1 MKKITRKKHLEMKLQ
16 SVPYH
21 PNPDVTLE
29 QYTTPSVIAS
39 DLLWNAYGLGDVEG
53 KNILDLGCGTGI
65 FAIASSLLGASLS
78 VGVDID
84 GKSID
89 VAKEFSQKLKLDNIS
104 FVCGD
109 VCDYNADFK
118 IDTVLSFK
126 KILSAEK
133 LSLFDTYSKN
143 ELILVG
149 LVSLGILLQIINIAL
164 LGGIPLFSATLK
176 AKAATKIWLISYIIF
191 LPSINVLLAK
201 YNRKSHYLL
210 LLIGLVLFALTGYRT
225 TPIAIMLSALITLYY
240 TRDVDVKYI
249 ILAILAIAVVLLA
262 VGFIAVQAIS
272 WQHWSLNPIE
282 LVSYRAAF
290 TLNVLSKAI
299 ENQFTTMGN
308 LFYTTLTGFFTH
320 SDARVLVG
328 QATIGRVHSIT
339 STIFGPA
346 LLDFGIVGMLIQMFL
361 IGLILKTL
369 HSIQNH
375 SKSIFTAFYGILLA
389 QTIIWIETGPTDV
402 VVWLFYL
409 IGIFLII
416 HFLRGANHEI

>member
-1 MKKITRKKHLEMKLQ
+1 MNFNFKNGNFDLFNPLIIVVMTILFLIIAMPMWYFYQELP
-16 SVPYH
+16 S
-21 PNPDVTLE
+21 PN
-29 QYTTPSVIAS
+29 I
-39 DLLWNAYGLGDVEG
+39 DLYLYIGLGLLFFIFGVFLS
-53 KNILDLGCGTGI
+53 NYIL
-65 FAIASSLLGASLS
+65 S
-78 VGVDID
+78 
-84 GKSID
+84 K
-89 VAKEFSQKLKLDNIS
+89 K
-104 FVCGD
+104 
-109 VCDYNADFK
+109 FK
-118 IDTVLSFK
+118 INVDYGPRKVLNP
-126 KILSAEK
+126 EK
-133 LSLFDTYSKN
+133 LSLSNPYSKK
-143 ELILVG
+143 EMILVG
-149 LVSLGILLQIINIAL
+149 LVLLGILLQIINIAL

-191 LPSINVLLAK
+191 LPSINVLLAR

-290 TLNVLSKAI
+290 TLNILSKAI
-299 ENQFTTMGN
+299 ENQFATMGN
-308 LFYTTLTGFFTH
+308 LFYATLTGFFTH

-328 QATIGRVHSIT
+328 QATLGQVHSIT

-346 LLDFGIVGMLIQMFL
+346 LLDFGIVGMLIQMLLLGF
-361 IGLILKTL
+361 ILKTL
-369 HSIQNH
+369 HSIQNY
-375 SKSIFTAFYGILLA
+375 KKEIFTAFYGILLA

>member
-1 MKKITRKKHLEMKLQ
+1 MNFDFKNGNFDLFNPLIIVVMTILFLIIAMPMWYFYQELPSPNLDLYLYIGLGLLFFIFGVFLSNYILNKKI
-16 SVPYH
+16 
-21 PNPDVTLE
+21 
-29 QYTTPSVIAS
+29 
-39 DLLWNAYGLGDVEG
+39 
-53 KNILDLGCGTGI
+53 
-65 FAIASSLLGASLS
+65 
-78 VGVDID
+78 
-84 GKSID
+84 
-89 VAKEFSQKLKLDNIS
+89 
-104 FVCGD
+104 
-109 VCDYNADFK
+109 K
-118 IDTVLSFK
+118 IDADSTFQKVLNP
-126 KILSAEK
+126 EK
-133 LSLFDTYSKN
+133 LSLSDSYSRN
-143 ELILVG
+143 ELIIVG
-149 LVSLGILLQIINIAL
+149 LVLLGILLQVINIAL

-191 LPSINVLLAK
+191 LPSINVLLAR

-210 LLIGLVLFALTGYRT
+210 LVIGLVLFALTGYRT

-249 ILAILAIAVVLLA
+249 ILAILAIAAVLLA

-290 TLNVLSKAI
+290 TLNILSKAI
-299 ENQFTTMGN
+299 ENQFATMGN
-308 LFYTTLTGFFTH
+308 LFYATLTGFFTH

-328 QATIGRVHSIT
+328 QATLGQVHSIT

-361 IGLILKTL
+361 LGLILKTL
-369 HSIQNH
+369 HSIQNY
-375 SKSIFTAFYGILLA
+375 KKEIFTAFYGILLA
-389 QTIIWIETGPTDV
+389 QTIIWIETGPTDI

-416 HFLRGANHEI
+416 HFLRGAKHEI

>member
-1 MKKITRKKHLEMKLQ
+1 MNFNFKNGNFDLFNPLIVVVMAILFLIIAMPMWYFYQELP
-16 SVPYH
+16 S
-21 PNPDVTLE
+21 PNL
-29 QYTTPSVIAS
+29 
-39 DLLWNAYGLGDVEG
+39 DLYLYIGLGLLFFIFSAFAS
-53 KNILDLGCGTGI
+53 NYIL
-65 FAIASSLLGASLS
+65 S
-78 VGVDID
+78 
-84 GKSID
+84 KS
-89 VAKEFSQKLKLDNIS
+89 
-104 FVCGD
+104 
-109 VCDYNADFK
+109 FK
-118 IDTVLSFK
+118 IDVDSTPK
-126 KILSAEK
+126 KIFSTEK
-133 LSLFDTYSKN
+133 LSLFDSYSKN
-143 ELILVG
+143 ELIIVALV
-149 LVSLGILLQIINIAL
+149 LLGILLQVINIAL

-176 AKAATKIWLISYIIF
+176 AKAATKIWLVSYIIF
-191 LPSINVLLAK
+191 LLSINVLLAK

-240 TRDVDVKYI
+240 TRDIDVKYI

-262 VGFIAVQAIS
+262 VGFIAVQAIT

-290 TLNVLSKAI
+290 TLNILSKAI
-299 ENQFTTMGN
+299 ENQCATMGN

-328 QATIGRVHSIT
+328 QATLGQVHSIT

-346 LLDFGIVGMLIQMFL
+346 LLDFGIVGMILQMFL
-361 IGLILKTL
+361 LGLILKTL
-369 HSIQNH
+369 HSIQNY
-375 SKSIFTAFYGILLA
+375 KKEIFTAFYGILLA
-389 QTIIWIETGPTDV
+389 QTIIWIETGPTDI

>member
-1 MKKITRKKHLEMKLQ
+1 MNFNFKNGNFDLFNPLIVVVMTILFLIIAMPMWYFYQELP
-16 SVPYH
+16 S
-21 PNPDVTLE
+21 PN
-29 QYTTPSVIAS
+29 I
-39 DLLWNAYGLGDVEG
+39 DLYLYIGLGLLFFVFG
-53 KNILDLGCGTGI
+53 VFLSNYIL
-65 FAIASSLLGASLS
+65 S
-78 VGVDID
+78 
-84 GKSID
+84 K
-89 VAKEFSQKLKLDNIS
+89 K
-104 FVCGD
+104 
-109 VCDYNADFK
+109 FK
-118 IDTVLSFK
+118 INVDYGPRKVLNP
-126 KILSAEK
+126 EK
-133 LSLFDTYSKN
+133 LSLSNPYSKK
-143 ELILVG
+143 EMILVG
-149 LVSLGILLQIINIAL
+149 LVLLGILLQIINIAL

-191 LPSINVLLAK
+191 LPSINVLLAG

-290 TLNVLSKAI
+290 TLNILSKAI
-299 ENQFTTMGN
+299 ENQFATMGN
-308 LFYTTLTGFFTH
+308 LFYATLTGFFTH

-328 QATIGRVHSIT
+328 QATLGQVHSIT

-361 IGLILKTL
+361 LGLILKTL
-369 HSIQNH
+369 HSIQNY
-375 SKSIFTAFYGILLA
+375 KKEIFTAFYGILLA

>member
-1 MKKITRKKHLEMKLQ
+1 MNFNFKNGNFDLFNPLIIVVMTILFLIIAMPMWYFYQELP
-16 SVPYH
+16 S
-21 PNPDVTLE
+21 PN
-29 QYTTPSVIAS
+29 I
-39 DLLWNAYGLGDVEG
+39 DLYLYIGLGLLFFIFGVFLS
-53 KNILDLGCGTGI
+53 NYIL
-65 FAIASSLLGASLS
+65 S
-78 VGVDID
+78 
-84 GKSID
+84 K
-89 VAKEFSQKLKLDNIS
+89 K
-104 FVCGD
+104 
-109 VCDYNADFK
+109 FK
-118 IDTVLSFK
+118 INVDYDPRKVLNP
-126 KILSAEK
+126 EK
-133 LSLFDTYSKN
+133 LSLSNPYSKK
-143 ELILVG
+143 EMILVG
-149 LVSLGILLQIINIAL
+149 LVLLGILLQIINIAL

-191 LPSINVLLAK
+191 LPSINVLLAR

-290 TLNVLSKAI
+290 TLNILSKAI
-299 ENQFTTMGN
+299 ENQFATMGN
-308 LFYTTLTGFFTH
+308 LFYATLTGFFTH

-328 QATIGRVHSIT
+328 QATLGQVHSIT

-361 IGLILKTL
+361 LGLILKTL
-369 HSIQNH
+369 HSIQNY
-375 SKSIFTAFYGILLA
+375 KKEIFTAFYGILLA
-389 QTIIWIETGPTDV
+389 QTIIWIETGPTDI

>member
-1 MKKITRKKHLEMKLQ
+1 MNFNFKNGNFDLFNPLIIVVMTILFLIIAMPMWYFYQELP
-16 SVPYH
+16 S
-21 PNPDVTLE
+21 PN
-29 QYTTPSVIAS
+29 I
-39 DLLWNAYGLGDVEG
+39 DLYLYIGLGLLFFIFGVFLS
-53 KNILDLGCGTGI
+53 NYIL
-65 FAIASSLLGASLS
+65 S
-78 VGVDID
+78 
-84 GKSID
+84 K
-89 VAKEFSQKLKLDNIS
+89 K
-104 FVCGD
+104 
-109 VCDYNADFK
+109 FK
-118 IDTVLSFK
+118 INVDYDPRKVLNP
-126 KILSAEK
+126 EK
-133 LSLFDTYSKN
+133 LSLSNPYSKK
-143 ELILVG
+143 EMILVG
-149 LVSLGILLQIINIAL
+149 LVLLGILLQIINIAL

-191 LPSINVLLAK
+191 LPSINVLLAR

-290 TLNVLSKAI
+290 TLNILSKAI
-299 ENQFTTMGN
+299 ENQFATMGN
-308 LFYTTLTGFFTH
+308 LFYATLTGFFTH

-328 QATIGRVHSIT
+328 QATLGQVHSIT

-346 LLDFGIVGMLIQMFL
+346 LLDFGIVGMLIQMLLLGF
-361 IGLILKTL
+361 ILKTL
-369 HSIQNH
+369 HSIQNY
-375 SKSIFTAFYGILLA
+375 KKEIFTAFYGILLA

>member
-1 MKKITRKKHLEMKLQ
+1 MNLNFKNGNFDLFNPLILVVMTILFLIIAMPMWYFYQELP
-16 SVPYH
+16 S
-21 PNPDVTLE
+21 PNL
-29 QYTTPSVIAS
+29 
-39 DLLWNAYGLGDVEG
+39 DLYLYIGLGLLFFIFGVFLS
-53 KNILDLGCGTGI
+53 NYIL
-65 FAIASSLLGASLS
+65 S
-78 VGVDID
+78 
-84 GKSID
+84 K
-89 VAKEFSQKLKLDNIS
+89 K
-104 FVCGD
+104 
-109 VCDYNADFK
+109 YK
-118 IDTVLSFK
+118 IDANSNIKKVLNP
-126 KILSAEK
+126 EK
-133 LSLFDTYSKN
+133 LSLSDSYSRN

-149 LVSLGILLQIINIAL
+149 LVLLGILLQVINIAL

-191 LPSINVLLAK
+191 LPSINLLLAR

-240 TRDVDVKYI
+240 TRDVDLKYI

-272 WQHWSLNPIE
+272 WQHWSLNPVE

-290 TLNVLSKAI
+290 TLNILSKAI
-299 ENQFTTMGN
+299 ENQFATMGN
-308 LFYTTLTGFFTH
+308 LFYATLTGFFTH

-328 QATIGRVHSIT
+328 QATLGQVHSIT

-346 LLDFGIVGMLIQMFL
+346 LLDFGILGMILQMFL
-361 IGLILKTL
+361 LGLILKTL
-369 HSIQNH
+369 HSIQNY
-375 SKSIFTAFYGILLA
+375 KKEIFSAFYGILLA

-402 VVWLFYL
+402 VVWLFYI

-416 HFLRGANHEI
+416 HFLRGAKHEI

>member
-1 MKKITRKKHLEMKLQ
+1 MNFNFKNGNFDLFNPLIVVVMTILFLIIAMPMWYFYQELP
-16 SVPYH
+16 S
-21 PNPDVTLE
+21 PN
-29 QYTTPSVIAS
+29 I
-39 DLLWNAYGLGDVEG
+39 DLYLYIGLGLLFFVFG
-53 KNILDLGCGTGI
+53 VFLSNYIL
-65 FAIASSLLGASLS
+65 S
-78 VGVDID
+78 
-84 GKSID
+84 K
-89 VAKEFSQKLKLDNIS
+89 K
-104 FVCGD
+104 
-109 VCDYNADFK
+109 FK
-118 IDTVLSFK
+118 INVDYDPRKVLNP
-126 KILSAEK
+126 EK
-133 LSLFDTYSKN
+133 LSLSNPYSKK
-143 ELILVG
+143 EMILVG
-149 LVSLGILLQIINIAL
+149 LVLLGILLQIINIAL

-191 LPSINVLLAK
+191 LPSINVLLAR

-290 TLNVLSKAI
+290 TLNILSKAI
-299 ENQFTTMGN
+299 ENQFATMGN
-308 LFYTTLTGFFTH
+308 LFYATLTGFFTH

-328 QATIGRVHSIT
+328 QATLGQVHSIT

-346 LLDFGIVGMLIQMFL
+346 LLDFGIVGMLIQMLLLGF
-361 IGLILKTL
+361 ILKTL
-369 HSIQNH
+369 HSIQNY
-375 SKSIFTAFYGILLA
+375 KKEIFTAFYGILLA

>member
-1 MKKITRKKHLEMKLQ
+1 MNFNFKNGNFDLFNPLIVVVMTILFLIIAMPMWYFYQELP
-16 SVPYH
+16 S
-21 PNPDVTLE
+21 PN
-29 QYTTPSVIAS
+29 I
-39 DLLWNAYGLGDVEG
+39 DLYLYIGLGLLFFVFGVFLSNYIIG
-53 KNILDLGCGTGI
+53 K
-65 FAIASSLLGASLS
+65 
-78 VGVDID
+78 
-84 GKSID
+84 K
-89 VAKEFSQKLKLDNIS
+89 
-104 FVCGD
+104 
-109 VCDYNADFK
+109 FK
-118 IDTVLSFK
+118 IDVGSAPK
-126 KILSAEK
+126 KILNPEK
-133 LSLFDTYSKN
+133 LSLSDSYSKK
-143 ELILVG
+143 EMILVG
-149 LVSLGILLQIINIAL
+149 LVLLGILMQIINIAL

-191 LPSINVLLAK
+191 LPSINVLLAR

-240 TRDVDVKYI
+240 TRDVDMKYI

-290 TLNVLSKAI
+290 TLNILSKAI

-308 LFYTTLTGFFTH
+308 LFYATLTGFFTH

-328 QATIGRVHSIT
+328 QATLGQVHSIT

-361 IGLILKTL
+361 LGLILKTL
-369 HSIQNH
+369 HSIQNY
-375 SKSIFTAFYGILLA
+375 KKEIFTAFYGILLA
-389 QTIIWIETGPTDV
+389 QTIIWIETGPTDI

>member
-1 MKKITRKKHLEMKLQ
+1 MNFNFKNGNFDLFNPLIVVVMTILFLIIAMPMWYFYQELP
-16 SVPYH
+16 S
-21 PNPDVTLE
+21 PN
-29 QYTTPSVIAS
+29 I
-39 DLLWNAYGLGDVEG
+39 DLYLYIGLGLLFFIFGVFLS
-53 KNILDLGCGTGI
+53 NYIL
-65 FAIASSLLGASLS
+65 S
-78 VGVDID
+78 
-84 GKSID
+84 K
-89 VAKEFSQKLKLDNIS
+89 K
-104 FVCGD
+104 
-109 VCDYNADFK
+109 FK
-118 IDTVLSFK
+118 INVDYDPRKVLNP
-126 KILSAEK
+126 EK
-133 LSLFDTYSKN
+133 LSLSNPYSKK
-143 ELILVG
+143 EMILVG
-149 LVSLGILLQIINIAL
+149 LVLLGILLQIINIAL

-191 LPSINVLLAK
+191 LPSINVLLAR

-240 TRDVDVKYI
+240 TRDVDMKYI

-290 TLNVLSKAI
+290 TLNILSKAI
-299 ENQFTTMGN
+299 ENQFATMGN
-308 LFYTTLTGFFTH
+308 LFYATLTGFFTH

-328 QATIGRVHSIT
+328 QATLGQVHSIT

-346 LLDFGIVGMLIQMFL
+346 LLDFGIVGMLIQMLLLGF
-361 IGLILKTL
+361 ILKTL
-369 HSIQNH
+369 HSIQNY
-375 SKSIFTAFYGILLA
+375 KKEVFTAFYGILLA

>member
-1 MKKITRKKHLEMKLQ
+1 MNFDFKNGNFDLFNPLIIVVMTILFLIIAMPMWYFYQELPSPNLDLYLYIGLGLLFFIFGVFLSNYILNKKI
-16 SVPYH
+16 
-21 PNPDVTLE
+21 
-29 QYTTPSVIAS
+29 
-39 DLLWNAYGLGDVEG
+39 
-53 KNILDLGCGTGI
+53 
-65 FAIASSLLGASLS
+65 
-78 VGVDID
+78 
-84 GKSID
+84 
-89 VAKEFSQKLKLDNIS
+89 
-104 FVCGD
+104 
-109 VCDYNADFK
+109 K
-118 IDTVLSFK
+118 IDADSTLKKVLDP
-126 KILSAEK
+126 EK
-133 LSLFDTYSKN
+133 LSLSDSYSRN

-149 LVSLGILLQIINIAL
+149 LVLLGILLQVINIAL

-176 AKAATKIWLISYIIF
+176 AKAASKIWLISYIIF

-210 LLIGLVLFALTGYRT
+210 LVIGLVLFALTGYRT

-249 ILAILAIAVVLLA
+249 ILAILAIAAVLLA

-290 TLNVLSKAI
+290 TLNILSKAI
-299 ENQFTTMGN
+299 ENQFATMGN
-308 LFYTTLTGFFTH
+308 LFYATLTGFFTH

-328 QATIGRVHSIT
+328 QATLGQVHSIT

-361 IGLILKTL
+361 LGLILKTL
-369 HSIQNH
+369 HSIQ
-375 SKSIFTAFYGILLA
+375 KYKKEIFTAFYGILLA
-389 QTIIWIETGPTDV
+389 QTIIWIETGPTDI

-416 HFLRGANHEI
+416 HFLRGVKHEI

>member
-1 MKKITRKKHLEMKLQ
+1 MNFNFKNGNFDLFNPLILVVMTILFLIIAMPMWYFYQELP
-16 SVPYH
+16 S
-21 PNPDVTLE
+21 PNL
-29 QYTTPSVIAS
+29 
-39 DLLWNAYGLGDVEG
+39 DLYLYIGLGLLFFIFGVFLS
-53 KNILDLGCGTGI
+53 NYIL
-65 FAIASSLLGASLS
+65 S
-78 VGVDID
+78 
-84 GKSID
+84 K
-89 VAKEFSQKLKLDNIS
+89 K
-104 FVCGD
+104 
-109 VCDYNADFK
+109 YK
-118 IDTVLSFK
+118 IDANSNIKKVLNP
-126 KILSAEK
+126 EK
-133 LSLFDTYSKN
+133 LSLSDSYSRN

-149 LVSLGILLQIINIAL
+149 LVLLGILLQVINIAL

-191 LPSINVLLAK
+191 LPSINVLLAR

-240 TRDVDVKYI
+240 TRDVDLKYI

-272 WQHWSLNPIE
+272 WQHWSLNPVE

-290 TLNVLSKAI
+290 TLNILSKAI
-299 ENQFTTMGN
+299 ENQFATMGN
-308 LFYTTLTGFFTH
+308 LFYATLTGFFTH

-328 QATIGRVHSIT
+328 QATLGQVHSIT

-346 LLDFGIVGMLIQMFL
+346 LLDFGILGMILQMFL
-361 IGLILKTL
+361 LGLILKTL
-369 HSIQNH
+369 HSIQNY
-375 SKSIFTAFYGILLA
+375 KKEIFSAFYGILLA

-402 VVWLFYL
+402 VVWLFYI

-416 HFLRGANHEI
+416 HFLRGAKLEI

>member
-1 MKKITRKKHLEMKLQ
+1 MNFNFKNGNFDLFNPLIVVVMTILFLIIAMPMWYFYQELP
-16 SVPYH
+16 S
-21 PNPDVTLE
+21 PN
-29 QYTTPSVIAS
+29 I
-39 DLLWNAYGLGDVEG
+39 DLYLYIGLGLLFFIFGVFLSNYIIG
-53 KNILDLGCGTGI
+53 K
-65 FAIASSLLGASLS
+65 
-78 VGVDID
+78 
-84 GKSID
+84 K
-89 VAKEFSQKLKLDNIS
+89 
-104 FVCGD
+104 
-109 VCDYNADFK
+109 FK
-118 IDTVLSFK
+118 IDVGSAPKKVLNP
-126 KILSAEK
+126 EK
-133 LSLFDTYSKN
+133 LSLSDSYSKK
-143 ELILVG
+143 EMILVG
-149 LVSLGILLQIINIAL
+149 LVLLGILLQIINIAL

-191 LPSINVLLAK
+191 LPSINVLLAG

-290 TLNVLSKAI
+290 TLNILSKAI
-299 ENQFTTMGN
+299 ENQFATMGN
-308 LFYTTLTGFFTH
+308 LFYATLTGFFTH

-328 QATIGRVHSIT
+328 QATLGQVHSIT

-361 IGLILKTL
+361 LGLILKTL
-369 HSIQNH
+369 HSIQNY
-375 SKSIFTAFYGILLA
+375 KKEIFTAFYGILLA

>member
-1 MKKITRKKHLEMKLQ
+1 MNFNFKNGNFDLFNPLIVVVMTILFLIIAMPMWYFYQELP
-16 SVPYH
+16 S
-21 PNPDVTLE
+21 PN
-29 QYTTPSVIAS
+29 I
-39 DLLWNAYGLGDVEG
+39 DLYLYIGLGLLFFIFGVFLS
-53 KNILDLGCGTGI
+53 NYIL
-65 FAIASSLLGASLS
+65 S
-78 VGVDID
+78 
-84 GKSID
+84 K
-89 VAKEFSQKLKLDNIS
+89 K
-104 FVCGD
+104 
-109 VCDYNADFK
+109 FK
-118 IDTVLSFK
+118 INVDYDPRKVLNP
-126 KILSAEK
+126 EK
-133 LSLFDTYSKN
+133 LSLSNPYSKK
-143 ELILVG
+143 EMILVG
-149 LVSLGILLQIINIAL
+149 LVLLGILLQIINIAL

-191 LPSINVLLAK
+191 LPSINVLLAR

-290 TLNVLSKAI
+290 TLNILSKAI
-299 ENQFTTMGN
+299 ENQFATMGN
-308 LFYTTLTGFFTH
+308 LFYATLTGFFTH

-328 QATIGRVHSIT
+328 QATLGQVHSIT

-361 IGLILKTL
+361 LGIILKTL
-369 HSIQNH
+369 HSIQNY
-375 SKSIFTAFYGILLA
+375 KKEVFTAFYGILLA

>member
-1 MKKITRKKHLEMKLQ
+1 MNFNFKNGNFDLFNPLIIVVMTILFLIIAMPMWYFYQELP
-16 SVPYH
+16 S
-21 PNPDVTLE
+21 PNL
-29 QYTTPSVIAS
+29 
-39 DLLWNAYGLGDVEG
+39 DLYLYIGLGLLFFIFGVLLS
-53 KNILDLGCGTGI
+53 NYILN
-65 FAIASSLLGASLS
+65 
-78 VGVDID
+78 
-84 GKSID
+84 K
-89 VAKEFSQKLKLDNIS
+89 K
-104 FVCGD
+104 
-109 VCDYNADFK
+109 YK
-118 IDTVLSFK
+118 IDADSTLKKVLDP
-126 KILSAEK
+126 EK
-133 LSLFDTYSKN
+133 LSLSDSYSRN

-149 LVSLGILLQIINIAL
+149 LVLLGILLQVINIVL

-191 LPSINVLLAK
+191 LPSINVLLAR

-240 TRDVDVKYI
+240 TRDVDLKYI

-272 WQHWSLNPIE
+272 WQHWSLNPVE

-290 TLNVLSKAI
+290 TLNILSKAI
-299 ENQFTTMGN
+299 ENQFATMGN
-308 LFYTTLTGFFTH
+308 LFYATLTGFFTH

-328 QATIGRVHSIT
+328 QATLGQVHSIT

-346 LLDFGIVGMLIQMFL
+346 LLDFGILGMILQMFL
-361 IGLILKTL
+361 LGLILKTL
-369 HSIQNH
+369 HSIQNY
-375 SKSIFTAFYGILLA
+375 KKEIFSAFYGILLA

-402 VVWLFYL
+402 VVWLFYI

-416 HFLRGANHEI
+416 HFLRGAKHEI

>member
-1 MKKITRKKHLEMKLQ
+1 MNFDFKNGNFDLFNPLIIVVMTILFLIIAMPMWYFYQELPSPNLDLYLYIGLGLLFFIFGVFLSNYILNKKI
-16 SVPYH
+16 
-21 PNPDVTLE
+21 
-29 QYTTPSVIAS
+29 
-39 DLLWNAYGLGDVEG
+39 
-53 KNILDLGCGTGI
+53 
-65 FAIASSLLGASLS
+65 
-78 VGVDID
+78 
-84 GKSID
+84 
-89 VAKEFSQKLKLDNIS
+89 
-104 FVCGD
+104 
-109 VCDYNADFK
+109 K
-118 IDTVLSFK
+118 IDADSTLKKVLDP
-126 KILSAEK
+126 EK
-133 LSLFDTYSKN
+133 LSLSDSYSRN
-143 ELILVG
+143 ELIIVG
-149 LVSLGILLQIINIAL
+149 LVLLGILLQVINIAL

-191 LPSINVLLAK
+191 LPSINVLLAR

-210 LLIGLVLFALTGYRT
+210 LVIGLVLFALTGYRT

-249 ILAILAIAVVLLA
+249 ILAILAIAAVLLA

-290 TLNVLSKAI
+290 TLNILSKAI
-299 ENQFTTMGN
+299 ENQFATMGN
-308 LFYTTLTGFFTH
+308 LFYATLTGFFTH

-328 QATIGRVHSIT
+328 QATLGQVHSIT

-361 IGLILKTL
+361 LGLILKTL
-369 HSIQNH
+369 HSIQNY
-375 SKSIFTAFYGILLA
+375 KKEIFTAFYGILLA
-389 QTIIWIETGPTDV
+389 QTIIWIETGPTDI

-416 HFLRGANHEI
+416 HFLRGAKHEI

>member
-1 MKKITRKKHLEMKLQ
+1 MNFNFKNGNFDLFNPLIIVVMTILFLIIAMPMWYFYQELPSPNIDLYLYIGFGLLFFIFGVFLSNYILSKK
-16 SVPYH
+16 
-21 PNPDVTLE
+21 
-29 QYTTPSVIAS
+29 
-39 DLLWNAYGLGDVEG
+39 
-53 KNILDLGCGTGI
+53 
-65 FAIASSLLGASLS
+65 
-78 VGVDID
+78 
-84 GKSID
+84 
-89 VAKEFSQKLKLDNIS
+89 
-104 FVCGD
+104 
-109 VCDYNADFK
+109 FK
-118 IDTVLSFK
+118 INVDYDPRKVLNP
-126 KILSAEK
+126 EK
-133 LSLFDTYSKN
+133 LSLSNPYSKK
-143 ELILVG
+143 EMILVG
-149 LVSLGILLQIINIAL
+149 LVLLGILLQIINIAL

-191 LPSINVLLAK
+191 LPSINVLLAG

-240 TRDVDVKYI
+240 TRDVDMKYI

-290 TLNVLSKAI
+290 TLNILSKAI
-299 ENQFTTMGN
+299 ENQFATMGN
-308 LFYTTLTGFFTH
+308 LFYATLTGFFTH

-328 QATIGRVHSIT
+328 QATLGQVHSIT

-361 IGLILKTL
+361 LGLILKTL
-369 HSIQNH
+369 HSIQNY
-375 SKSIFTAFYGILLA
+375 KKEILTAFYGILLA